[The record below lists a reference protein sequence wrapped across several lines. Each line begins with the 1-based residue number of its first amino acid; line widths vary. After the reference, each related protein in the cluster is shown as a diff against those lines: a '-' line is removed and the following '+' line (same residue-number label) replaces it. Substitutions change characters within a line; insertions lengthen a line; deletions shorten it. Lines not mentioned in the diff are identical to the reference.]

1 MLLIPSEEKSWY
13 ESNWFWR
20 LSSDS
25 CGGAAGLLTGRF
37 KFLYWLLEMK
47 WQRVQV
53 QQSKPV
59 AWDCSLYRPPVSTER
74 SASCWSFFLP
84 LSCEQ
89 CGHDKAEKGNDAA
102 AVTAVKWSRQP
113 VLYLLIPISFP
124 FLQTLAGVSVPKTHD
139 KQNHLRH
146 TIIETDSNPV
156 SLYMQKTRVRVGMS
170 LSRSNMTTC
179 VIWKRHDNICSR

>member
-1 MLLIPSEEKSWY
+1 MTV
-13 ESNWFWR
+13 
-20 LSSDS
+20 
-25 CGGAAGLLTGRF
+25 CAGTAE
-37 KFLYWLLEMK
+37 WT
-47 WQRVQV
+47 
-53 QQSKPV
+53 
-59 AWDCSLYRPPVSTER
+59 CSLRL
-74 SASCWSFFLP
+74 LP
-84 LSCEQ
+84 LSSTYEHRALCQLLEFFPATQ
-89 CGHDKAEKGNDAA
+89 LWTMWTRQSGKRNDAA

-139 KQNHLRH
+139 KQNYLRH

-170 LSRSNMTTC
+170 LSRSKMTTC